1 MTNEGG
7 IVTGRKEERKK
18 VSCQKVTLFH
28 SFIRAMLPLR
38 FKFVACNSFI
48 FLQLEVGVVCCS
60 VKKLVIELL

>member
-7 IVTGRKEERKK
+7 IVTGRKEE
-18 VSCQKVTLFH
+18 SQLSESYLFH

>member
-7 IVTGRKEERKK
+7 IVTGRKEESQLSESYL
-18 VSCQKVTLFH
+18 VSLIHQG
-28 SFIRAMLPLR
+28 RAMLPLR